1 LKQSLKKIIEE
12 DKIINMDIDEMI
24 PIDIK
29 QEFNIPEKLDE
40 LQINFN
46 QIRKNDASKK
56 RKTPTW
62 SG

>member
-1 LKQSLKKIIEE
+1 
-12 DKIINMDIDEMI
+12 MDIDEMI

-29 QEFNIPEKLDE
+29 QEFNIPDKLDE

>member
-1 LKQSLKKIIEE
+1 
-12 DKIINMDIDEMI
+12 MDIDEMI

-29 QEFNIPEKLDE
+29 KEFNIPDKLDE